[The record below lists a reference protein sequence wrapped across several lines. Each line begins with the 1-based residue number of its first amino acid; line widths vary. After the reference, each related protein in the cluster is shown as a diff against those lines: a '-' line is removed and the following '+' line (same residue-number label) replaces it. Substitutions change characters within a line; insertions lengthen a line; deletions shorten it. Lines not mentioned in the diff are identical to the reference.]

1 MRRLHSSSGGEFP
14 RPKTCS
20 ASRLSSHQMHQKSAS
35 GDYSASPN
43 IPDGFTEG
51 NGRRKVDTERGRKK
65 KAERGEWWKR
75 RERGEATVIHRS
87 RHLSPITMGQLSGVT
102 TVRSLR
108 QPRCPAS
115 VAAVAMPA
123 RSVGPAVR
131 RILIRYVV
139 ATSVDHHSARSEPP
153 PPPPFIVGRR
163 QLARARSVDTAPAVN
178 RLSDIDQP
186 TKSSGTRRTAANRE
200 RIRNWG
206 SLPGGNAVPVP
217 MRFQV
222 TCMGKLFACTH
233 VPLSPSSVTWYRSTG
248 GDALPLCGWEGNR
261 RLEWLFHLRNHDPRK
276 GDEQPAYSPHGVCTY
291 HFSLT

>member
-1 MRRLHSSSGGEFP
+1 M
-14 RPKTCS
+14 
-20 ASRLSSHQMHQKSAS
+20 
-35 GDYSASPN
+35 
-43 IPDGFTEG
+43 
-51 NGRRKVDTERGRKK
+51 
-65 KAERGEWWKR
+65 
-75 RERGEATVIHRS
+75 
-87 RHLSPITMGQLSGVT
+87 
-102 TVRSLR
+102 
-108 QPRCPAS
+108 
-115 VAAVAMPA
+115 
-123 RSVGPAVR
+123 
-131 RILIRYVV
+131 

-248 GDALPLCGWEGNR
+248 GDALPLCRWEGNR
-261 RLEWLFHLRNHDPRK
+261 RSGVALAMRDRLEWLFHLRNHDPRK